1 MSALIQLAAEH
12 WQFVSP
18 LLRKPKNEA
27 DYDALVAALDELL
40 DLVGEDE
47 SNPLMSLVDILSDW
61 IEAYD
66 HEHRPMPLASG
77 VDVLRAMMREH
88 GLSQSD
94 LPGLGAQSVVSEV
107 LSGKR
112 KLNLRQIKW
121 LAERFGVS
129 VETFI

>member
-1 MSALIQLAAEH
+1 MESGLGFIKAWERVL
-12 WQFVSP
+12 F
-18 LLRKPKNEA
+18 
-27 DYDALVAALDELL
+27 
-40 DLVGEDE
+40 

-66 HEHRPMPLASG
+66 HEHRPMPIVSG

-88 GLSQSD
+88 GLNQSD
-94 LPGLGAQSVVSEV
+94 LPGLGTQSVVSEI

>member
-1 MSALIQLAAEH
+1 MSALIRLAAEH

-27 DYDALVAALDELL
+27 DYDALVIALDELL
-40 DLVGEDE
+40 DLIGEDE

-88 GLSQSD
+88 GLNQSD
-94 LPGLGAQSVVSEV
+94 LPGVGAQSVVSEI

-112 KLNLRQIKW
+112 QLNIRQIRW